1 MTKKETVD
9 VEETEPVTT
18 IVFTYNGYDKD
29 RHTIRFIDTDKTSPF
44 SLPPSGPGEV
54 AVAESLDFEKT
65 TQYISDNV

>member
-1 MTKKETVD
+1 MTKQETVD

-65 TQYISDNV
+65 TQYILDNV

>member
-1 MTKKETVD
+1 MTKQETVD

-18 IVFTYNGYDKD
+18 VVFTYNGYDKD
-29 RHTIRFIDTDKTSPF
+29 KHGFRFIDTDKTSPF

-65 TQYISDNV
+65 TQYILDNV

>member
-1 MTKKETVD
+1 MTKQETVD

-18 IVFTYNGYDKD
+18 IVFTYNSYDKD
-29 RHTIRFIDTDKTSPF
+29 RHANRFIDTDKTSPF

-65 TQYISDNV
+65 TQYILDNV